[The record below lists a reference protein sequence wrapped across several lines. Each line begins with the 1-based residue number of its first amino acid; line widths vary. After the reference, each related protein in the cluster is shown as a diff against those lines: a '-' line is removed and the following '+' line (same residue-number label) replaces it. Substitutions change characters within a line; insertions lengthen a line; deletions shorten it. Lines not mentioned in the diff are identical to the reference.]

1 VAKIGRRTKRTP
13 AVLKPLFEAIKIG
26 VPYKLA
32 CMAAGISVDTFMKW
46 RQNDPAFEAFCFSIV
61 AKIGRRTKRT
71 PAVLKPLFEAIKIG
85 VPYKLACMAA
95 GISVDTFMKW
105 RQNDPAFDAEVEQA
119 AAEPAVKLFKTI
131 REQAHESWQ
140 SGAWALERR
149 FPEMFAKPEAQ
160 LNIVAQA
167 AVVNGQGAPHNVQ
180 MVVVSDLEFVG
191 LKRHP
196 AYTHRPGV
204 RQAEQVPPELDGTL
218 ERAST
223 NIVVSSESA
232 AKIKA
237 ERYAKIHARAI
248 ELLDAREAEN
258 AEGQS
263 SSQKQLSPDL
273 DGSLYRE
280 DKNIV
285 VVSESKAETN
295 KRRLADALER
305 LEARHGQPSAA
316 QVPAAPAEGAPVQ
329 ESLPAKPSAW
339 WRPLI
344 FGGALIPKAE
354 ASLALRIILGE
365 LRIALDEQALDF
377 QTDQIVQSTFCLMLE
392 KLTDGDL
399 GWRTMIQIY
408 ERQLQREEHRR

>member
-1 VAKIGRRTKRTP
+1 
-13 AVLKPLFEAIKIG
+13 
-26 VPYKLA
+26 
-32 CMAAGISVDTFMKW
+32 M
-46 RQNDPAFEAFCFSIV
+46 

-204 RQAEQVPPELDGTL
+204 REAEQVPPELDGTL
-218 ERAST
+218 ERANQ
-223 NIVVSSESA
+223 NIIVSSESA
-232 AKIKA
+232 AKVRA
-237 ERYAKIHARAI
+237 ERYGKIRARTEA
-248 ELLDAREAEN
+248 LLKAREAN
-258 AEGQS
+258 AGNGQTIEPEASSAGSEPVVAQEPATS
-263 SSQKQLSPDL
+263 SS
-273 DGSLYRE
+273 DG
-280 DKNIV
+280 
-285 VVSESKAETN
+285 
-295 KRRLADALER
+295 
-305 LEARHGQPSAA
+305 
-316 QVPAAPAEGAPVQ
+316 APAQ
-329 ESLPAKPSAW
+329 EPLPAKRSAW

-344 FGGALIPKAE
+344 FGGTLISKAD
-354 ASLALRIILGE
+354 ASEALRLILSE
-365 LRIALDEQALDF
+365 LQITVDERALSF
-377 QTDQIVQSTFCLMLE
+377 TTPNIVQATFCGTLE
-392 KLTDGDL
+392 KLTGSDL
-399 GWRTMIQIY
+399 GWRRLCEIY
-408 ERQLQREEHRR
+408 QRELQREEHRR